1 MLYSPYLEDGDD
13 NLAKLCQVQIF
24 FALLSSIALKYD
36 VGTLANST
44 NIGTLLVVL
53 TVLPLSLAFFL
64 ETPLAELCYKEQR
77 AALSEKALQMRQRAS
92 RRPAEHGA
100 IAVEI
105 TTTSAVA

>member
-1 MLYSPYLEDGDD
+1 M
-13 NLAKLCQVQIF
+13 QIF

-36 VGTLANST
+36 AGALADST
-44 NIGTLLVVL
+44 NIGVVLVVL
-53 TVLPLSLAFFL
+53 TVLPLSLGVFL

-77 AALSEKALQMRQRAS
+77 TALSEKALQMRQRAS
-92 RRPAEHGA
+92 RRPADHGA

>member
-24 FALLSSIALKYD
+24 FALLSSIALKD
-36 VGTLANST
+36 TLADST
-44 NIGTLLVVL
+44 NIGVVLVVL
-53 TVLPLSLAFFL
+53 TVLPLALAFFL